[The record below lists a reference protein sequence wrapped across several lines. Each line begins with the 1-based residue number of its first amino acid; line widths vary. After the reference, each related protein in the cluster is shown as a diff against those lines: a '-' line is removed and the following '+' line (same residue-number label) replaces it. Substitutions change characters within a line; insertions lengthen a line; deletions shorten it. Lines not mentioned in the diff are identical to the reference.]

1 MRDSLTLDSSETPF
15 PVLKQPQTVES
26 RPISPKALLR
36 RTRTRYVTRPDSQLP
51 WQALSTAEIPLTGR
65 LRFPLQPRFQFSDF
79 LRLQASIE
87 RHVTK
92 VYQHTNGMRVHL
104 IQRVAVPSVIVA
116 TGAELQR

>member
-51 WQALSTAEIPLTGR
+51 WQALSTAEFRFTGR
-65 LRFPLQPRFQFSDF
+65 LRFALQPRFQFGDF
-79 LRLQASIE
+79 LGLQASIR

-92 VYQHTNGMRVHL
+92 VHQHTNGMRVQL
-104 IQRVAVPSVIVA
+104 IQRVAVRSVIVA
-116 TGAELQR
+116 TGTEFQR